1 MFIDAGSIA
10 FQYIS
15 CYCLSLRETSADRK
29 EHISIHLMLLFI
41 SLVGSRMILFLNF
54 NTSHVTVYLDGF
66 KRIGLNAE
74 FQYISCY
81 CLSDLRSNDFPCE
94 VYFNTSHVT
103 VYPIGVSFRKSSVA
117 FQYISCY
124 CLSHRCLIPQILCSI
139 SIHLM
144 LLFIWE
150 KSCES
155 VAFSHISIH
164 LMLLF
169 IVRLMNTIT

>member
-1 MFIDAGSIA
+1 MLLFIIGASYWSI
-10 FQYIS
+10 
-15 CYCLSLRETSADRK
+15 RK
-29 EHISIHLMLLFI
+29 CSISIHLMLLFI
-41 SLVGSRMILFLNF
+41 GSGLRIIRLRMQISIHLMLLFIRSSL
-54 NTSHVTVYLDGF
+54 
-66 KRIGLNAE
+66 KW
-74 FQYISCY
+74 
-81 CLSDLRSNDFPCE
+81 LSVRSL
-94 VYFNTSHVT
+94 
-103 VYPIGVSFRKSSVA
+103 

-169 IVRLMNTIT
+169 IVRLMNTITWNNWFQYISCYCLSCSLIQGFKDLVDCPFQYISCYCLSIYPLSRYLC